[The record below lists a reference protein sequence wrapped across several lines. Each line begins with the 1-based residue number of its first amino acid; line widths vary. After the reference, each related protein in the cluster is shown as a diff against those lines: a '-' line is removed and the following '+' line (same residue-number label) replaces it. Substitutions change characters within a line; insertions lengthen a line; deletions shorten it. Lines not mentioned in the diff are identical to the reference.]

1 MTTVM
6 MMIIML
12 TIIIITVV
20 VIIMITMIVIIIT
33 VVIIMITMIVI
44 IITTVVAV
52 RSFRTLMCAHVPSIT
67 DHSCMR
73 HAPVKHLGAVQW
85 NVALFQRRP
94 CGYSFIASSRAK
106 SETCCEDA
114 HEYPPHGDIHVLKN
128 IPHTGIFTF

>member
-12 TIIIITVV
+12 TVIIITVV

-33 VVIIMITMIVI
+33 VVIIMITMIVIMIVI

-85 NVALFQRRP
+85 NKATFQRRP

-114 HEYPPHGDIHVLKN
+114 HEYPRLGDTH
-128 IPHTGIFTF
+128 

>member
-1 MTTVM
+1 MTAYAREGKQRERWAGMHLLHREVDPNAAADLPSGGRMIMTTVM

-52 RSFRTLMCAHVPSIT
+52 RAFRTLMCAHVPSIT

-85 NVALFQRRP
+85 NVALFQRRQ
-94 CGYSFIASSRAK
+94 CG
-106 SETCCEDA
+106 
-114 HEYPPHGDIHVLKN
+114 
-128 IPHTGIFTF
+128 